1 MPINQFN
8 VKPIGIGSN
17 QETTGTTKKSGN
29 NYNNYYYL
37 SPEYDRMSGGIGAG
51 NSSYGLRATTNADGL
66 EAYKELYDR
75 TLGEL
80 ISTLV
85 NKNDTTSV
93 LKYIPPAVTPT
104 KPPASTTTSS
114 YKPTASYKPTTSST
128 SSSSSKSYNYANNV
142 ATNAANNLAS
152 ALSKSVTKKPSSSK
166 KKQNNLLNI
175 IKNLWFQR

>member
-17 QETTGTTKKSGN
+17 QETTSTTKKSGN

-66 EAYKELYDR
+66 DAYKELYDR

-93 LKYIPPAVTPT
+93 LKYIPP
-104 KPPASTTTSS
+104 KPPAPATPASKPTTTSS
-114 YKPTASYKPTTSST
+114 KPTTSST
-128 SSSSSKSYNYANNV
+128 GSSSSKYYNYANNV
-142 ATNAANNLAS
+142 TTNVANNLVS
-152 ALSKSVTKKPSSSK
+152 ALNK
-166 KKQNNLLNI
+166 LL
-175 IKNLWFQR
+175 FHR

>member
-17 QETTGTTKKSGN
+17 QETTSTTKKSGN

-66 EAYKELYDR
+66 DAYKELYDR

-93 LKYIPPAVTPT
+93 LKYIPPVVTPT
-104 KPPASTTTSS
+104 KPPASKPTTASKPATTSS
-114 YKPTASYKPTTSST
+114 KPTTSST
-128 SSSSSKSYNYANNV
+128 SSSSSKYYNYANNV
-142 ATNAANNLAS
+142 TTNAANDIVS
-152 ALSKSVTKKPSSSK
+152 AMKK
-166 KKQNNLLNI
+166 LL
-175 IKNLWFQR
+175 FHR

>member
-93 LKYIPPAVTPT
+93 LKYIPPVVTPT
-104 KPPASTTTSS
+104 KPPASKPTTASKPATTSS
-114 YKPTASYKPTTSST
+114 KPTTSST
-128 SSSSSKSYNYANNV
+128 SSSSSKYYNYANNV
-142 ATNAANNLAS
+142 TTNAANDIVS
-152 ALSKSVTKKPSSSK
+152 AMKK
-166 KKQNNLLNI
+166 LL
-175 IKNLWFQR
+175 FHR

>member
-37 SPEYDRMSGGIGAG
+37 SPEYERMSGGIGAG

-66 EAYKELYDR
+66 DAYKELYDR

-104 KPPASTTTSS
+104 KPPASTTAASKPAPA
-114 YKPTASYKPTTSST
+114 YKPTASSN
-128 SSSSSKSYNYANNV
+128 SSSSSKYYNYANNV
-142 ATNAANNLAS
+142 TTNVANNLVS
-152 ALSKSVTKKPSSSK
+152 ALNK
-166 KKQNNLLNI
+166 LL
-175 IKNLWFQR
+175 FHR

>member
-17 QETTGTTKKSGN
+17 QETTSTTKKSGN

-104 KPPASTTTSS
+104 KPSTSTTT
-114 YKPTASYKPTTSST
+114 SYKPTTSSGG
-128 SSSSSKSYNYANNV
+128 SSSSKSYNYANNV
-142 ATNAANNLAS
+142 TTNAAKDLAS
-152 ALSKSVTKKPSSSK
+152 ALSKSVTKKPSSK

>member
-8 VKPIGIGSN
+8 FKPKCFGIN
-17 QETTGTTKKSGN
+17 QETTGTVKTGSGN
-29 NYNNYYYL
+29 HYNDYYYR
-37 SPEYDRMSGGIGAG
+37 SPEYDRLTGGIGAG

-66 EAYKELYDR
+66 DAYKELYDR

-93 LKYIPPAVTPT
+93 LKYIPPVVTPT
-104 KPPASTTTSS
+104 KPPASTTAAS
-114 YKPTASYKPTTSST
+114 KPAPAYKPTTSSGG
-128 SSSSSKSYNYANNV
+128 SSSSKSYNYANNV
-142 ATNAANNLAS
+142 TTNAAKDLAS
-152 ALSKSVTKKPSSSK
+152 ALSKSVTKKPSSK

>member
-1 MPINQFN
+1 MPIIQFN
-8 VKPIGIGSN
+8 FIPIDIGSN
-17 QETTGTTKKSGN
+17 QDTKTTTKKTSN

-66 EAYKELYDR
+66 DAYKELYDK

-104 KPPASTTTSS
+104 KPPTSATPAS
-114 YKPTASYKPTTSST
+114 KPTTSSGG
-128 SSSSSKSYNYANNV
+128 SSSSKSYNYANNV
-142 ATNAANNLAS
+142 TTNAAKDLAS
-152 ALSKSVTKKPSSSK
+152 ALSKSVTKKPSSK

>member
-66 EAYKELYDR
+66 DAYKELYDR

-93 LKYIPPAVTPT
+93 LKYVPPVVTPT
-104 KPPASTTTSS
+104 KPPTSATPASKPTTSS
-114 YKPTASYKPTTSST
+114 YKPNTSSN
-128 SSSSSKSYNYANNV
+128 SSSSSKYYNYANNV
-142 ATNAANNLAS
+142 TKNVANNLVS
-152 ALSKSVTKKPSSSK
+152 AL
-166 KKQNNLLNI
+166 NNLL
-175 IKNLWFQR
+175 FHR

>member
-17 QETTGTTKKSGN
+17 QETTSTTKKSGN

-66 EAYKELYDR
+66 DAYKELYDR

-93 LKYIPPAVTPT
+93 LKYVPPVVAPT
-104 KPPASTTTSS
+104 KPPASKPTTAS
-114 YKPTASYKPTTSST
+114 KPTAPASKPNTSSN
-128 SSSSSKSYNYANNV
+128 SSSSSKYYNYANNV
-142 ATNAANNLAS
+142 TTNVANNLVS
-152 ALSKSVTKKPSSSK
+152 ALNK
-166 KKQNNLLNI
+166 LL
-175 IKNLWFQR
+175 FHR

>member
-8 VKPIGIGSN
+8 VRPIGIGSN
-17 QETTGTTKKSGN
+17 QETTSTTKKSGN

-37 SPEYDRMSGGIGAG
+37 SPEYERMSGGIGAG

-104 KPPASTTTSS
+104 KPSASTTTAS
-114 YKPTASYKPTTSST
+114 KPTTSYKPTTSS
-128 SSSSSKSYNYANNV
+128 SGSSSSKSYNYANNV
-142 ATNAANNLAS
+142 TTNAAKDLAS
-152 ALSKSVTKKPSSSK
+152 ALSKTVTKKPSSSK

>member
-17 QETTGTTKKSGN
+17 QETTSTTKKSGN

-66 EAYKELYDR
+66 DAYKELYDR

-93 LKYIPPAVTPT
+93 LKYVPPAVAPT
-104 KPPASTTTSS
+104 KPPAS
-114 YKPTASYKPTTSST
+114 KPTTASNPTAPASKPNTSSN
-128 SSSSSKSYNYANNV
+128 SSSSSKYYNYANNV
-142 ATNAANNLAS
+142 TTNVANNLVS
-152 ALSKSVTKKPSSSK
+152 ALNK
-166 KKQNNLLNI
+166 LL
-175 IKNLWFQR
+175 FHR

>member
-17 QETTGTTKKSGN
+17 QETTSTTKKSGN

-37 SPEYDRMSGGIGAG
+37 SPEYERMSGGIGAG

-66 EAYKELYDR
+66 DAYKELYDR

-93 LKYIPPAVTPT
+93 LKYVPPAVTPT
-104 KPPASTTTSS
+104 KPPTSKPTTAS
-114 YKPTASYKPTTSST
+114 KPTAPASKPNTSSN
-128 SSSSSKSYNYANNV
+128 SSSSSKYYNYANNV
-142 ATNAANNLAS
+142 TTNVANNL
-152 ALSKSVTKKPSSSK
+152 VSSLNK
-166 KKQNNLLNI
+166 LL
-175 IKNLWFQR
+175 FHR

>member
-17 QETTGTTKKSGN
+17 QETTSTTKKSGN

-66 EAYKELYDR
+66 DAYKELYDR

-104 KPPASTTTSS
+104 KPPASAI
-114 YKPTASYKPTTSST
+114 PASKPTTSSGG
-128 SSSSSKSYNYANNV
+128 SSSSKSYNYANNV
-142 ATNAANNLAS
+142 TTNAANDIVS
-152 ALSKSVTKKPSSSK
+152 AMKK
-166 KKQNNLLNI
+166 LL
-175 IKNLWFQR
+175 FHR

>member
-17 QETTGTTKKSGN
+17 QETTSTTKKSGN

-37 SPEYDRMSGGIGAG
+37 SPEYERMSGGIGAG
-51 NSSYGLRATTNADGL
+51 NSAYGLRATTNADGL
-66 EAYKELYDR
+66 DAYKELYDR

-85 NKNDTTSV
+85 NKNDTTSL

-104 KPPASTTTSS
+104 TPPASTTAAS
-114 YKPTASYKPTTSST
+114 KPAPAYKPTTSST
-128 SSSSSKSYNYANNV
+128 GSSSSKYYNYANNV
-142 ATNAANNLAS
+142 TTNVANNLVS
-152 ALSKSVTKKPSSSK
+152 ALNK
-166 KKQNNLLNI
+166 LL
-175 IKNLWFQR
+175 FHR

>member
-66 EAYKELYDR
+66 DAYKELYDR

-93 LKYIPPAVTPT
+93 LKYIPPVVTPT
-104 KPPASTTTSS
+104 KPPASKPTTASKPATTSS
-114 YKPTASYKPTTSST
+114 KPTTSST
-128 SSSSSKSYNYANNV
+128 SSSSSKYYNYANNV
-142 ATNAANNLAS
+142 TTNAANDIVS
-152 ALSKSVTKKPSSSK
+152 AMKK
-166 KKQNNLLNI
+166 LL
-175 IKNLWFQR
+175 FHR

>member
-17 QETTGTTKKSGN
+17 QETTTTTKKSGN

-37 SPEYDRMSGGIGAG
+37 SPEYERMSGGIGAG

-66 EAYKELYDR
+66 DAYKELYDR

-93 LKYIPPAVTPT
+93 LKYIPPVVTPA
-104 KPPASTTTSS
+104 KPSTSTTTASKPTTSS
-114 YKPTASYKPTTSST
+114 YKPNTSST
-128 SSSSSKSYNYANNV
+128 SSSSSKYYNYANNV
-142 ATNAANNLAS
+142 TKNAANDIVS
-152 ALSKSVTKKPSSSK
+152 AMNK
-166 KKQNNLLNI
+166 LL
-175 IKNLWFQR
+175 FHR

>member
-17 QETTGTTKKSGN
+17 QETTSTTKKSGN

-37 SPEYDRMSGGIGAG
+37 SPEYERMSGGIGAG

-66 EAYKELYDR
+66 DAYKELYDR

-85 NKNDTTSV
+85 NKNDTTSI
-93 LKYIPPAVTPT
+93 LKYVPPAVTPT
-104 KPPASTTTSS
+104 KPPASKPTTTSS
-114 YKPTASYKPTTSST
+114 KPTTTYKPTTSSAG
-128 SSSSSKSYNYANNV
+128 SSSSKSYNYANKVTTNV
-142 ATNAANNLAS
+142 ANNLVS
-152 ALSKSVTKKPSSSK
+152 AL
-166 KKQNNLLNI
+166 NNLL
-175 IKNLWFQR
+175 FHR

>member
-17 QETTGTTKKSGN
+17 QETTTTTKKSGN

-37 SPEYDRMSGGIGAG
+37 SPEYERMSGGIGAG

-66 EAYKELYDR
+66 DAYKELYDR

-104 KPPASTTTSS
+104 KPPTSTTTS
-114 YKPTASYKPTTSST
+114 KPTTSYKPTTSSGG
-128 SSSSSKSYNYANNV
+128 SSPSKSYNYANNV
-142 ATNAANNLAS
+142 VTNAANDIVS
-152 ALSKSVTKKPSSSK
+152 AMKK
-166 KKQNNLLNI
+166 LL
-175 IKNLWFQR
+175 FPR

>member
-66 EAYKELYDR
+66 DAYKELYDR

-93 LKYIPPAVTPT
+93 LKYVPPVVTPT
-104 KPPASTTTSS
+104 KPPTPTTSS
-114 YKPTASYKPTTSST
+114 KPAPAYKPTTSSN

-142 ATNAANNLAS
+142 TTNAAKDLAS
-152 ALSKSVTKKPSSSK
+152 ALSKTVTKKPSSSK

>member
-17 QETTGTTKKSGN
+17 QETTSTTKKSGN

-37 SPEYDRMSGGIGAG
+37 SPEYERMNGGIGAG

-66 EAYKELYDR
+66 DAYKELYDR

-93 LKYIPPAVTPT
+93 LKYVPPVVTPT
-104 KPPASTTTSS
+104 KPPASTTTAS
-114 YKPTASYKPTTSST
+114 KPTTTSYKPTT
-128 SSSSSKSYNYANNV
+128 SSKSYNYANNV
-142 ATNAANNLAS
+142 ATNAANDLAS
-152 ALSKSVTKKPSSSK
+152 ALSKSVTKKPSSK

>member
-37 SPEYDRMSGGIGAG
+37 SPEYERMSGGIGAG

-66 EAYKELYDR
+66 DAYKELYDR

-85 NKNDTTSV
+85 NKNDTTSI
-93 LKYIPPAVTPT
+93 LKYVPPAVTPT
-104 KPPASTTTSS
+104 KPPASKPTTTSS
-114 YKPTASYKPTTSST
+114 KPTTTYKPTTSSAG
-128 SSSSSKSYNYANNV
+128 SSSSKSYNYANKVTTNV
-142 ATNAANNLAS
+142 ANNLVS
-152 ALSKSVTKKPSSSK
+152 AL
-166 KKQNNLLNI
+166 NNLL
-175 IKNLWFQR
+175 FHR